1 VKPVNLIP
9 QDQRRGRPSD
19 SGGRGAPIALGVLAA
34 LLVMVVVYVL
44 TANSVTDTKDKTQ
57 AASAEADK
65 LEAQASQQNSYAN
78 FAQIAATRTLSVSQ
92 VAATRFDWERFMR
105 ELAHIMPDGSWLQ
118 SADASVTGETGS
130 ASAST
135 PSTPTPAAGV
145 AAVVQPAAN
154 LIGCTPDQDDVAGL
168 MVRLGELHRVDDVT
182 LNESTAGE
190 PDQEVSLA
198 NCGGLY
204 TFNITVKFSATEP
217 SHEAPLGTKGVP
229 ASLGGGS

>member
-19 SGGRGAPIALGVLAA
+19 SGGKGAPIALGVLAT

-44 TANSVTDTKDKTQ
+44 TANSVTDNKDKTR

-105 ELAHIMPDGSWLQ
+105 ELALIMPDGSWLQ

-130 ASAST
+130 ATASST
-135 PSTPTPAAGV
+135 PSTPAPAGTV
-145 AAVVQPAAN
+145 AAVQPAAT
-154 LIGCTPDQDDVAGL
+154 LIGCTPNQDDVAGML
-168 MVRLGELHRVDDVT
+168 VRLGQLNRVEDVQ

-190 PDQEVSLA
+190 KDQEVSLA

-204 TFNITVKFSATEP
+204 TFNITVRFTAAEP
-217 SHEAPLGTKGVP
+217 SREAPRGTNSVP